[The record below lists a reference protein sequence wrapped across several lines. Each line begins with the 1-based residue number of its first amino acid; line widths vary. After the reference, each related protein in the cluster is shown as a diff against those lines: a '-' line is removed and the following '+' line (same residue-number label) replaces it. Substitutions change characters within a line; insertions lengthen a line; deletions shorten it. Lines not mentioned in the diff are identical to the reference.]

1 MRRKVKAKIK
11 GNFSGIAIVILD
23 SNGNIEEVDEVL
35 EFDEVD
41 DCEVIEEIYQVGG

>member
-23 SNGNIEEVDEVL
+23 SNGNIEEVDEV
-35 EFDEVD
+35 D

>member
-23 SNGNIEEVDEVL
+23 NNSNIEEVDEVL
-35 EFDEVD
+35 EVDEVD